1 MLCRAQVWPRL
12 IHSFVSI
19 GGCHSRPDDH
29 EGTVVGSLSLS
40 VESRLSKVVFIVFLD
55 SMNLVEKE
63 KNLPFTIL
71 A

>member
-1 MLCRAQVWPRL
+1 M
-12 IHSFVSI
+12 
-19 GGCHSRPDDH
+19 
-29 EGTVVGSLSLS
+29 VVSLSLS